1 MASRGTHREVM
12 ANRTDVIIKNR
23 KEKTCILIDVAIQ
36 ADRNV
41 MQKETE
47 NKKIKTLSTETQRMW
62 NTKCTI
68 IPLATGATRIALKT
82 HLRATPGDRSI
93 SSLQKSS
100 NTLEHDTK
108 YVKYCTV

>member
-1 MASRGTHREVM
+1 MESRGTHTEVM

-47 NKKIKTLSTETQRMW
+47 NKLKYKNLCTEIQRMC
-62 NTKCTI
+62 NMKCTI
-68 IPLATGATRIALKT
+68 IPLATGA
-82 HLRATPGDRSI
+82 
-93 SSLQKSS
+93 
-100 NTLEHDTK
+100 LE
-108 YVKYCTV
+108 